1 MITMINGA
9 ILVET
14 VFGIPGLGYLTVNS
28 IIEVDYPV
36 ILAITLIGTFLVMAS
51 NLLVDLVYPI
61 LDPRAAKAEVEEVG

>member
-14 VFGIPGLGYLTVNS
+14 VFGMPGLGRLTVSS
-28 IIEVDYPV
+28 IIDVDYPV

-51 NLLVDLVYPI
+51 NLLVDLVNPI
-61 LDPRAAKAEVEEVG
+61 LDPRAVRAQSKEGS